1 MMSKS
6 TMWMG
11 LLMVLICLDSWET
24 NLLKHE
30 HILVPTPPLP
40 PTTLYYG
47 GMGHKI
53 VYPGYKLFI
62 EKYPSEV
69 CSKYFFETY

>member
-1 MMSKS
+1 MDGATHGPNLSRPLRNQS
-6 TMWMG
+6 F
-11 LLMVLICLDSWET
+11 ET
-24 NLLKHE
+24 RTHFGP
-30 HILVPTPPLP
+30 HSSPPLHP
-40 PTTLYYG
+40 LYYG
-47 GMGHKI
+47 GMGYKI